1 MNKKTKRWLILATC
15 LIVVGCIIL
24 GMVMTKVSWDF
35 SKISTFNYEINNYS
49 VNSNFKNISIVT
61 DTADIE
67 FIPSKDLET
76 LIVCNENKNLKHS
89 VIVEDDT
96 LLIEI
101 NDMRKWYEYIGIS
114 FNTPKITIYI
124 PEGDYGEL
132 LIKSSTGDI
141 KIAKDFVFKSVGI
154 NTSTGDV
161 DNYAS
166 SLDFIKINTST
177 GDISVKNV
185 FANMIELSVS
195 TGDINIADTYCK
207 NFISRGD
214 AGSVILKNVIV
225 TEKLLIESDT
235 GDVIFDGCDSSDIL
249 VKTDTGDVIGSFLT
263 EKVFIVKS
271 DTGDIDVPESIIGDK
286 CKITTDTGDIK
297 ILIN

>member
-15 LIVVGCIIL
+15 FIVVGCIIL

-35 SKISTFNYEINNYS
+35 SKISTFNYETNNYS

-101 NDMRKWYEYIGIS
+101 NDTRKWYEYIGIS

-124 PEGDYGEL
+124 PEGDYDAL
-132 LIKSSTGDI
+132 SIKSSTGDI

-185 FANMIELSVS
+185 FANIIDLSVS
-195 TGDINIADTYCK
+195 TGDINITNTNCK

-214 AGSVILKNVIV
+214 TGSVILKNVIA

-235 GDVIFDGCDSSDIL
+235 GDVKFDGCDSSDIL

-271 DTGDIDVPESIIGDK
+271 DTGNIDVPESIIGDK

>member
-1 MNKKTKRWLILATC
+1 MNKKISKYLIIATF
-15 LIVVGCIIL
+15 LIAVGCIIL

-35 SKISTFNYEINNYS
+35 SKISTFNYETNNYS

-67 FIPSKDLET
+67 FIPSEDLNAMV
-76 LIVCNENKNLKHS
+76 VCNEYKNLKHS
-89 VIVEDDT
+89 VIVEDNT
-96 LLIEI
+96 LLIQI
-101 NDMRKWYEYIGIS
+101 SDARKWYEYVGIN
-114 FNTPKITIYI
+114 FNIPKITIYI
-124 PEGDYGEL
+124 PKGNYDDL
-132 LIKSSTGDI
+132 SIKSSTGDI

-185 FANMIELSVS
+185 FANMIDLSVS
-195 TGDINIADTYCK
+195 TGDINITNTNCK

-214 AGSVILKNVIV
+214 TGRIILKNVIA

-235 GDVIFDGCDSSDIL
+235 GDVKFDGCDSSDVF
-249 VKTDTGDVIGSFLT
+249 VKTDTGDVKGSFLT
-263 EKVFIVKS
+263 EKVFILKT
-271 DTGDIDVPESIIGDK
+271 DTGNIDVPESITGDK
-286 CKITTDTGDIK
+286 CKITTDTGNIK
-297 ILIN
+297 ITID